1 MNTAKDKWI
10 NTYYN
15 LHWDVLYQ
23 YSYNILRDQTLA
35 SDVVQD
41 VFISIWDNYDS
52 LAIDNAKAYLITA
65 VKNKSL
71 YYLKKVPFNTIQLE
85 SIYHVLTEHELLTN
99 EEESLFKEQLL
110 QLIYN
115 KAQEVLPKRCLE
127 IFNLR
132 FYSHQSYKEIA
143 SKLAISESTVENQI
157 SKALKTLKSTLPY
170 SLDFYFLL
178 LYLFPTSDYY
188 QIVM

>member
-1 MNTAKDKWI
+1 MNTAKDKWM
-10 NTYYN
+10 TTHYN
-15 LHWDVLYQ
+15 LHWEVLYQ
-23 YSYNILRDQTLA
+23 HSYTILRDQTLA
-35 SDVVQD
+35 SDVVQH
-41 VFISIWDNYDS
+41 VFISIWNNDDS
-52 LAIDNAKAYLITA
+52 LAMDNTKADLITA

-71 YYLKKVPFNTIQLE
+71 YYLKKVPFNTLQLE
-85 SIYHVLTEHELLTN
+85 SVYHVLTEHELLTN

-115 KAQEVLPKRCLE
+115 KAQEELPKPCLE

-132 FYSHQSYKEIA
+132 FYSHQNYKEIA
-143 SKLAISESTVENQI
+143 TKLAITESTVENQI
-157 SKALKTLKSTLPY
+157 YKALKTLKSTLPY

-188 QIVM
+188 QMVM